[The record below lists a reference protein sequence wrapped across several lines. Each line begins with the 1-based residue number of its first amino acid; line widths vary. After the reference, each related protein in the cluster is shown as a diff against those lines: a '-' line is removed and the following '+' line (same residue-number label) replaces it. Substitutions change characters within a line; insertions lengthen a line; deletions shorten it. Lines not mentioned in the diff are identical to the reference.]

1 MAFLHTFK
9 LIYRRNVLTSLTI
22 SSKKAKLITHV
33 HSNFQINKMYIYT
46 GKRYKLMQYCSAIVT
61 PSNLIKFFKLLYR
74 PSPVTQRNCVTN
86 QSPAWRNN
94 RKVTRHLPL
103 QCEFLCLCSTTAAHR
118 VSEGRSWCH
127 ANIHVLCQRR
137 QVGESW
143 SHGRK
148 HRGNIL

>member
-33 HSNFQINKMYIYT
+33 HSNFQINKMYIYIRANAT
-46 GKRYKLMQYCSAIVT
+46 NWCSIAQ
-61 PSNLIKFFKLLYR
+61 PSWPHQIWSNFSSYYTALRQSRKESAWQIKA
-74 PSPVTQRNCVTN
+74 P
-86 QSPAWRNN
+86 RNN

-103 QCEFLCLCSTTAAHR
+103 YCEFLCLCSTTASHR